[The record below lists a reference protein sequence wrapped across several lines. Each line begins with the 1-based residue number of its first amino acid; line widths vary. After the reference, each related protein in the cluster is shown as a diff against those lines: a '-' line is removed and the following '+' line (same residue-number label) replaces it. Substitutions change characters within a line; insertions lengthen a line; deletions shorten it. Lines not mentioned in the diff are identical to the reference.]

1 MTHSTLL
8 ILGGAVLT
16 CVLGF
21 LLFGSKGSA
30 EEERKRQEQKLL
42 RALEAQRRAHERQR
56 AREATRRGVVIEA
69 QRPVQIEQP
78 PDAGEVADAQ
88 AAVLSGDED
97 PAVALKETEAE
108 RRAADRQRK
117 RHDKERAAALKT
129 QRGAEEQARR
139 RAEKGQAAALKAE
152 HRAAEQQR
160 KREEKEQAAALKTQ
174 RDAQQHERQLAEKDA
189 KAEQAERLAHEH
201 RRREAEKKERAAA
214 LAAQEAEQRASAEP
228 EPEPEKSADEDRPD
242 KPLRELP
249 LYSWATRI
257 ENEDRET
264 GG

>member
-8 ILGGAVLT
+8 ILGGALLT

-42 RALEAQRRAHERQR
+42 RALDSQRRAHERQR
-56 AREATRRGVVIEA
+56 AREASRRGVAIEPH
-69 QRPVQIEQP
+69 RPVQIEQP
-78 PDAGEVADAQ
+78 PDDGEVASTPE
-88 AAVLSGDED
+88 AVVAGDED
-97 PAVALKETEAE
+97 HAFALKETGAE

-117 RHDKERAAALKT
+117 REEKEQAAALKAQLGT
-129 QRGAEEQARR
+129 EAQARR
-139 RAEKGQAAALKAE
+139 RAEKEQAAALKAE

-174 RDAQQHERQLAEKDA
+174 RDAQQRERQLAEKDA
-189 KAEQAERLAHEH
+189 KAEKE
-201 RRREAEKKERAAA
+201 ERAAA
-214 LAAQEAEQRASAEP
+214 LAAREADQRASVEPTPEPAP
-228 EPEPEKSADEDRPD
+228 EPEPEPD

-257 ENEDRET
+257 ENEDRESR
-264 GG
+264 G